1 MNKVEGLHHIAITTA
16 NMKSQIEYFTDV
28 LGMELVAL
36 YWMHGVPNTFHGFL
50 RLNDESAVAFV
61 LNPDIEKIPVELGK
75 THAGNPGAQL
85 RARRDAA
92 SRIPRQE
99 RRGAVWRCATASAR
113 KAYPCWGRSTTA
125 SASRSISRDW
135 RTCRWNCRVP
145 TQPIDARAWIDP
157 EVMAL
162 AGISPLELA
171 RYKKPADFKDQ
182 GGTVKQ
188 PGVNAPGPHMT
199 NYPPG
204 ATNAFSR
211 RLTKCTREQRE
222 PAAGQSRLIDR
233 IGADV
238 LQQSLCGAFWTPGR

>member
-1 MNKVEGLHHIAITTA
+1 MNKVDGLHHIAITTA

-36 YWMHGVPNTFHGFL
+36 YWMHGVANTWHGFL

-61 LNPDIEKIPVELGK
+61 CNPDIEKIPVELGK
-75 THAGNPGAQL
+75 THAGNPGSNC
-85 RARRDAA
+85 ARGVMQHLAFRVKNDEELMAMRD
-92 SRIPRQE
+92 RI
-99 RRGAVWRCATASAR
+99 
-113 KAYPCWGRSTTA
+113 RSKGIPVLGPLDHGMCK
-125 SASRSISRDW
+125 SIYFAGLENLSLELSYS
-135 RTCRWNCRVP
+135 NE
-145 TQPIDARAWIDP
+145 PIDARAWIDP

-171 RYKKPADFKDQ
+171 RYKKPGDYKDQ

-204 ATNAFSR
+204 AY
-211 RLTKCTREQRE
+211 E
-222 PAAGQSRLIDR
+222 R
-233 IGADV
+233 ILSTPDDV
-238 LQQSLCGAFWTPGR
+238 ILASSENQPPVKVA